1 MSAEP
6 TLKCVVAWSDK
17 RNLCSLVAAALEAR
31 IAPENVCRLGD
42 ESLAVYSAAAPDE
55 VRDWAA
61 EVLESGES
69 VLVLEFERWSG
80 YGTGVDAAWLRKRG
94 H

>member
-1 MSAEP
+1 MSVES
-6 TLKCVVAWSDK
+6 TLKCVVFCSDK
-17 RNLCSLVAAALEAR
+17 RNLCSLVAEALEAR
-31 IAPENVCRLGD
+31 VGPEDVCRLGD
-42 ESLAVYSAAAPDE
+42 ESLAVYSVAAPDE

-69 VLVLEFERWSG
+69 VLVVEFERWSG
-80 YGTGVDAAWLRKRG
+80 YGAGVDAAWLRKRG

>member
-1 MSAEP
+1 MTAAS
-6 TLKCVVAWSDK
+6 TLKCVIAWSDK
-17 RNLCSLVAAALEAR
+17 RNLCSLVAQALEAR
-31 IAPENVCRLGD
+31 IGREDICRLGD
-42 ESLAVYSAAAPDE
+42 ESLAIYSAAAPDE

-69 VLVLEFERWSG
+69 VFVVEFERWSG
-80 YGTGVDAAWLRKRG
+80 YGAGVDAAWLSKRG